1 MFDGNS
7 MIFNSYNDINIII
20 IVSNSNSNNNN
31 DS

>member
-20 IVSNSNSNNNN
+20 VSNSNSNNNN